1 MRIKLDKKFEAN
13 FNIIFEYIAKD
24 KISAAKKFKTLLFK
38 QLKNLPNHLHKYR
51 QSLYFN
57 NEEIRDMIFKG
68 YTVVYEADIENGLII
83 ILNIFNK
90 NQPL

>member
-1 MRIKLDKKFEAN
+1 MQIKLDKKFETN

-38 QLKNLPNHLHKYR
+38 QLKNLPNYPHKSR
-51 QSLYFN
+51 KSLYFN
-57 NEEIRDMIFKG
+57 NEKIRDMIFKG
-68 YTVVYEADIENGLII
+68 YTVVYEVDIENSLII
-83 ILNIFNK
+83 ILNIFHK